1 MATKI
6 TENDLIQLLDKTSAE
21 TITIVSRSECKMNK
35 TNNPFYKKEGRKWV
49 PVNKVEKQNVITYLY
64 GGGTYE
70 ERVNENLK
78 ADGSTNVFES
88 KGLTWGEWFIL
99 NKIIKYGANFYVR
112 CYLDINNKGTKEYFV
127 DGKPATKEQLALIK
141 EWEIK
146 DKDYSERQLTEGLSA
161 DKQVYPQSVKFDNIV
176 TIEVDGVEYEL
187 A

>member
-1 MATKI
+1 MAKKI

-21 TITIVSRSECKMNK
+21 TIKVVSRKECKMNK

-49 PVNKVEKQNVITYLY
+49 PVNVVEKQNVITYLY

-70 ERVNENLK
+70 ERVNEALK
-78 ADGSTNVFES
+78 ADGSTNTFES
-88 KGLTWGEWFIL
+88 RELPWGEWFIM

-112 CYLDINNKGTKEYFV
+112 CYLDINNTGTKEYFV
-127 DGKPATKEQLALIK
+127 DGKPATAEQLKLID

-146 DKDYSERQLTEGLSA
+146 DKDYSERQLTEGLTP
-161 DKQVYPQSVKFDNIV
+161 DKQVYPQSVKFENIV